1 MKKQYTYDYPMPAI
15 TADVVV
21 FHKMPRESVKVLL
34 IKRKNEPYK
43 DCWALPGGF
52 MNIDETLENCA
63 MRELYEETG
72 LLTRVVHIGVLDKV
86 DRDPRG
92 RVISHIYIAS
102 ALDSTGFLKAG
113 DDAESLA
120 WFSQEECKDINLA
133 FDHKEAVDLAF
144 EFLNLM
150 LKKSREKI

>member
-21 FHKMPRESVKVLL
+21 FNHKFGEPVKVLL

-52 MNIDETLENCA
+52 MEIDETLENCA
-63 MRELYEETG
+63 RRELYEETG
-72 LLTRVVHIGVLDKV
+72 LLTRVVHVGVLDKV

-102 ALDSTGFLKAG
+102 ALDGTGFLKAG

-144 EFLNLM
+144 EH
-150 LKKSREKI
+150 LKLALKMSRV

>member
-21 FHKMPRESVKVLL
+21 FNHKSGEPVKVLL

-52 MNIDETLENCA
+52 MEIDETLENCA
-63 MRELYEETG
+63 RRELYEETG
-72 LLTRVVHIGVLDKV
+72 LLTRVVHVGVSDKV

-102 ALDSTGFLKAG
+102 VLDSVGFLKAG

-133 FDHKEAVDLAF
+133 FDHKEAIDLAF
-144 EFLNLM
+144 EQ
-150 LKKSREKI
+150 LKLLLKMSRV

>member
-21 FHKMPRESVKVLL
+21 FHKMHRESVKVLL

-72 LLTRVVHIGVLDKV
+72 LLTRVVRIGVLDKV

-102 ALDSTGFLKAG
+102 ALYGTGFLKAG

-133 FDHKEAVDLAF
+133 FGHKEAVDLAF

-150 LKKSREKI
+150 LKKSIEKI

>member
-21 FHKMPRESVKVLL
+21 FNYKSGEPVKVLL

-52 MNIDETLENCA
+52 MEIDETLENCA

-72 LLTRVVHIGVLDKV
+72 LLTRVAYVGVLDKV

-102 ALDSTGFLKAG
+102 ALDSVGFLKAG

-133 FDHKEAVDLAF
+133 FDHKEAIDLAF
-144 EFLNLM
+144 EQ
-150 LKKSREKI
+150 LKLLLKMSKV

>member
-15 TADVVV
+15 TADVGVITID
-21 FHKMPRESVKVLL
+21 FDGTRRILL

-72 LLTRVVHIGVLDKV
+72 LLTRVVHIGVSDKV

-92 RVISHIYIAS
+92 RVISHIFVAG
-102 ALDSTGFLKAG
+102 AMDSTGFLKAG
-113 DDAESLA
+113 DKGTA
-120 WFSQEECKDINLA
+120 
-133 FDHKEAVDLAF
+133 
-144 EFLNLM
+144 
-150 LKKSREKI
+150 